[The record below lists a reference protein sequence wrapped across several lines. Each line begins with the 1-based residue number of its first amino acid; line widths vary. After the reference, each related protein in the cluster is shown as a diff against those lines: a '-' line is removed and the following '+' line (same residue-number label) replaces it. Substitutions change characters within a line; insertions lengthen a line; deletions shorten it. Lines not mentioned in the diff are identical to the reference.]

1 MNMHVPKSIKAARF
15 KKKIYDIGSIDNKI
29 KSLEYLNRVMED
41 IVVSEKYLLRRDFL
55 IVNVKPEADKQKMKL
70 AMENISEG
78 NKVLNITSSNR
89 KPFLKRRIST
99 KSYKRMC
106 IKFEKQF
113 DLSIFSGGAS

>member
-1 MNMHVPKSIKAARF
+1 MHVPKSIKAARF